1 MGKKRRSFSKEFKL
15 EAVKLVKTG
24 GLSVSAAAQD
34 LGICETSLRRWVHQY
49 EVDHGGGT
57 EGAMTS
63 PEKEELRRL
72 RRDNRR
78 LRMEREILKKAT
90 AFFARQGE

>member
-1 MGKKRRSFSKEFKL
+1 MGKQRRSFNQEFKL

-24 GLSVSAAAQD
+24 GLSISAAATD

-49 EVDHGGGT
+49 EVDRGGGSD
-57 EGAMTS
+57 GAMTS
-63 PEKEELRRL
+63 DEKEELRRL

-78 LRMEREILKKAT
+78 LRMEREVLKKAT
-90 AFFARQGE
+90 VFFARENE